1 MKSELLDIA
10 EQQTPVY
17 PLVSSH
23 GGHGGISMTQAHRL
37 LADGGYL
44 YPSKGNGRQFVDDLD
59 KLRPLADDRYLFAM
73 GYAADTNGLATPSG
87 TRGADAVPVQY
98 PFPLFTGKAWPSE
111 IARIQK
117 IPFHRSSPENRG

>member
-1 MKSELLDIA
+1 MMEKKIIIEVDHLELKMKSELLDIA

-44 YPSKGNGRQFVDDLD
+44 YPSKGNGRQFVDALD
-59 KLRPLADDRYLFAM
+59 KLRPLADDRYLFAL
-73 GYAADTNGLATPSG
+73 GSGPHTHALASHSRPPRAAARPG
-87 TRGADAVPVQY
+87 
-98 PFPLFTGKAWPSE
+98 PLPRPRRTAG
-111 IARIQK
+111 
-117 IPFHRSSPENRG
+117 